1 MKFDVIVIGSGPGGY
16 VAAIRAAQLGFKT
29 AIVEKDKLGGICLNW
44 GCIPTKALLK
54 SASVLQTLL
63 HADQYGIEV
72 APAKANI
79 EKIVDRSREV
89 AQKMNQGIHFLMKKN
104 NISVLEG
111 FGKILPGKIVE
122 VSQDQGSKET
132 YSADHI
138 ILATGARSK
147 KLDFIPQDGKYIIGY
162 REALTLKELPKTL
175 TIIGSGAIGVEFA
188 YYFQTMGVEV
198 TLVEYLERIVPLEDA
213 EISRELEK
221 QLKKLGVNIL
231 TSTKVNQCL
240 VENNQVKIST
250 ETGDLTTDMVLSAVG
265 IQTNLENIGLE
276 EVGIQTEK
284 GKIVVGDYFQTSI
297 SGYYAIGDIVKG
309 PDLAHLASAQGIA
322 CVENFASHKI
332 PKINYNNIPSCI
344 YTQPEIASVGY
355 TEEEAKAE
363 NMQILV
369 GKFPFSASGKA
380 TANGQNG
387 GFVKVIFDAKYGQW
401 LGCHMIG
408 TGVTEL
414 ISEVVV
420 ARELE
425 TTGFEILKSIHPHPT
440 LSEALMEAVAD
451 AYKEAIHI

>member
-104 NISVLEG
+104 NISVLE
-111 FGKILPGKIVE
+111 
-122 VSQDQGSKET
+122 
-132 YSADHI
+132 
-138 ILATGARSK
+138 
-147 KLDFIPQDGKYIIGY
+147 
-162 REALTLKELPKTL
+162 
-175 TIIGSGAIGVEFA
+175 
-188 YYFQTMGVEV
+188 
-198 TLVEYLERIVPLEDA
+198 
-213 EISRELEK
+213 
-221 QLKKLGVNIL
+221 
-231 TSTKVNQCL
+231 
-240 VENNQVKIST
+240 
-250 ETGDLTTDMVLSAVG
+250 DMVLSAVG

-414 ISEVVV
+414 ISELAIVLFVVLCHKPSCKGIV
-420 ARELE
+420 VLHGIGNNSLDG
-425 TTGFEILKSIHPHPT
+425 TTEYTCNFYLCGFGLAGKPTQRIVGKIFGVEILWGVFGGFGYSTKGSF
-440 LSEALMEAVAD
+440 
-451 AYKEAIHI
+451 